1 MRNGRAWLVQGGQLR
16 LSKGDSGDS
25 LYYIILSL
33 QPCYYALPEFEMIQQ
48 GEYLWSLD
56 GSLGEDKKKLIT
68 EEKLY
73 VVKSSD

>member
-1 MRNGRAWLVQGGQLR
+1 MR

-33 QPCYYALPEFEMIQQ
+33 KPCYYALPEFEMIQQ